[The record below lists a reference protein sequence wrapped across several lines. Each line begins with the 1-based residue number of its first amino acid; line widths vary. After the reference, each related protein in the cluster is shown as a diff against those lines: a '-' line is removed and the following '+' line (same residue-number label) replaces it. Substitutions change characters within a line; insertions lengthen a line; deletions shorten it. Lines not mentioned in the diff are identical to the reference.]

1 MSEREIQEQVDRV
14 VADKQIIPSSV
25 QSRRRKLL
33 KSTVAIPVIMT
44 LHSGAALARS
54 SNMLTPVE
62 EGDAVKMIDDGGG
75 GEKYVCVHLENS
87 LEGPPYD
94 VGDIPTSELVDD
106 PSSCVPGQGGIL
118 VSSAAYTSLLDKGM
132 IPPEL

>member
-1 MSEREIQEQVDRV
+1 MSEREIQEQVDRA
-14 VADKQIIPSSV
+14 VADKQITPSSV

-44 LHSGAALARS
+44 LHSGAAMARS

-62 EGDAVKMIDDGGG
+62 EGDAVKIGNEGE
-75 GEKYVCVHLENS
+75 EKYVCVHLEDS

-106 PSSCVPGQGGIL
+106 PSSCIPEQGGIL